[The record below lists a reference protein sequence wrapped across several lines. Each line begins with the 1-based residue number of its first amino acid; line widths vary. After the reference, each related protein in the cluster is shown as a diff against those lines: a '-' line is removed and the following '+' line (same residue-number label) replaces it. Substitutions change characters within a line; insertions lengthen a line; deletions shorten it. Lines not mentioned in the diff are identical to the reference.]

1 MGENMSEIQNE
12 MLQLGVY
19 ALVVRGEGQDLL
31 MGKNVRDYVEING
44 LEKLL
49 HFFIADL
56 DKVFSFIYDN
66 DIASY
71 LNALEEKFNLDLS
84 SLQVNMEQNIEA
96 MVATDSDEIMIY
108 YLVIT
113 KTLENIR
120 QQVFDINGWSWIE
133 KSLKNKDKTLTKKIK
148 NDLNSLDD
156 EGNQDLSLLYNLVF
170 TNYLAKIY
178 KDTNM
183 LKKSQ
188 KLIEDS
194 IENLIQD
201 LE

>member
-1 MGENMSEIQNE
+1 MSEIQNE

-84 SLQVNMEQNIEA
+84 SLQVNIEQNIEA
-96 MVATDSDEIMIY
+96 MVATDSDDIMIY

-133 KSLKNKDKTLTKKIK
+133 KSLKKKNKTLTKEIK
-148 NDLNSLDD
+148 NDLNSLDE

-178 KDTNM
+178 KDTDM

-194 IENLIQD
+194 IENLIQN

>member
-1 MGENMSEIQNE
+1 MSEIQNE

-96 MVATDSDEIMIY
+96 MVATDSDDIMIY

-133 KSLKNKDKTLTKKIK
+133 KSLKKKNKTLTKKIK

-178 KDTNM
+178 KDTDM

-194 IENLIQD
+194 INNLIQN

>member
-1 MGENMSEIQNE
+1 MSEIQNE

-19 ALVVRGEGQDLL
+19 ALVVRGQGQDLL
-31 MGKNVRDYVEING
+31 MGKNVRDYVEISG

-71 LNALEEKFNLDLS
+71 LNALEEKFSLDLS

-96 MVATDSDEIMIY
+96 MVETDSDDIMIY

-120 QQVFDINGWSWIE
+120 QQVFDRNGWSWIE
-133 KSLKNKDKTLTKKIK
+133 KSLKKKKKTLTKEIK

-178 KDTNM
+178 KDTDM

-194 IENLIQD
+194 IDNLIQN

>member
-1 MGENMSEIQNE
+1 MSEIQNE

-71 LNALEEKFNLDLS
+71 LNALEEKFSLDLS

-113 KTLENIR
+113 KTLEHIR
-120 QQVFDINGWSWIE
+120 QQVFDVNGWLWIK
-133 KSLKNKDKTLTKKIK
+133 KSLKKKNKILTKKIK
-148 NDLNSLDD
+148 NDLNSFDE
-156 EGNQDLSLLYNLVF
+156 EGNQDLSLLYNLIF

-178 KDTNM
+178 KDNDM
-183 LKKSQ
+183 LEKSK

-194 IENLIQD
+194 INSLIKNLD
-201 LE
+201 

>member
-1 MGENMSEIQNE
+1 MSEIQNE

-96 MVATDSDEIMIY
+96 MVATDSDDIMIY

>member
-1 MGENMSEIQNE
+1 MSEIQNE

-19 ALVVRGEGQDLL
+19 ALVVRGQGQDLL
-31 MGKNVRDYVEING
+31 MGKNVRDYVEISG

-71 LNALEEKFNLDLS
+71 LNALEEKFSLDLS

-96 MVATDSDEIMIY
+96 MVATDSDDIMIY

-133 KSLKNKDKTLTKKIK
+133 KSLKKKNKTLTKKIK
-148 NDLNSLDD
+148 NDLNSLDE

-178 KDTNM
+178 KDTDM

-194 IENLIQD
+194 INNLIQNLD
-201 LE
+201 

>member
-1 MGENMSEIQNE
+1 MSEIQNE

-19 ALVVRGEGQDLL
+19 ALVVRGQGQDLL

-133 KSLKNKDKTLTKKIK
+133 KSLKKKNKTLTKKIK

-178 KDTNM
+178 KDTDM

-194 IENLIQD
+194 INNLIQN

>member
-1 MGENMSEIQNE
+1 MSEIQNE

-31 MGKNVRDYVEING
+31 MGKNVRDYVEISG

-49 HFFIADL
+49 HFFITDL

-71 LNALEEKFNLDLS
+71 LNALEEKFFLDLS

-96 MVATDSDEIMIY
+96 MVETDSDDIMIY

-133 KSLKNKDKTLTKKIK
+133 KSLKKKNKTLTKKIK
-148 NDLNSLDD
+148 NDLNSLDE

-178 KDTNM
+178 KDTDM

-194 IENLIQD
+194 IKNLIQN

>member
-1 MGENMSEIQNE
+1 MSEIQNE

-19 ALVVRGEGQDLL
+19 ALVVRGQGQDLL

-96 MVATDSDEIMIY
+96 MVATDSDDIMIY

-133 KSLKNKDKTLTKKIK
+133 KSLKKKNKTLTKKIK

-178 KDTNM
+178 KDTDM

-194 IENLIQD
+194 INNLIQN

>member
-1 MGENMSEIQNE
+1 MSEIQNE

-49 HFFIADL
+49 HYFITDL

>member
-1 MGENMSEIQNE
+1 MSEIQNE

-49 HFFIADL
+49 SFFITDL

-71 LNALEEKFNLDLS
+71 LNALEEKFSLDLS
-84 SLQVNMEQNIEA
+84 SLQINIEQNIEA
-96 MVATDSDEIMIY
+96 MIETDSDDIMIY

-120 QQVFDINGWSWIE
+120 QQVFDLNGWSWIE
-133 KSLKNKDKTLTKKIK
+133 KFLKKNNQTLTKKIK
-148 NDLNSLDD
+148 NDLNSLDE
-156 EGNQDLSLLYNLVF
+156 EGNQDLSLLYNLIF
-170 TNYLAKIY
+170 TNFLAKIY
-178 KDTNM
+178 NDTEM
-183 LKKSQ
+183 VKKSR

-194 IENLIQD
+194 IKSLIKNI
-201 LE
+201 E

>member
-1 MGENMSEIQNE
+1 VGKNMSEIQNE

-19 ALVVRGEGQDLL
+19 ALVVRGQGQDLL
-31 MGKNVRDYVEING
+31 MGKNVRDYVEISG

-71 LNALEEKFNLDLS
+71 LNALEEKFSLDLS

-96 MVATDSDEIMIY
+96 MVETDSDDIMIY

-120 QQVFDINGWSWIE
+120 QQVFDRNGWSWIE
-133 KSLKNKDKTLTKKIK
+133 KSLKKKKKTLTKEIK

-178 KDTNM
+178 KDTDM

-194 IENLIQD
+194 IDNLIQN